1 MTPRGRVG
9 AHARTSAREQ
19 GEPRGCLPENR
30 DTFGRGVRV
39 VMRRKASAHARE
51 QDEPHAKGCI
61 ASAVWPFFHAC
72 GPRSRRLRPSA
83 HAALPLPLVPL
94 VGGAPCGT
102 VLCHEPEKLTL
113 SAPHDARMMVPV
125 RTRARTRR
133 LPEDSGR
140 LGKLAGWVAH
150 LAGVS
155 GAHVG
160 SADASRMSTRQATR
174 TVQTPSVSHSIRCP
188 PADKWRPKSPLIAC
202 GGIVPCDLHT
212 TSP

>member
-1 MTPRGRVG
+1 MDACLKIETLSAGALGWSCAGRR
-9 AHARTSAREQ
+9 ARTRA
-19 GEPRGCLPENR
+19 NK
-30 DTFGRGVRV
+30 TNH
-39 VMRRKASAHARE
+39 MRRAASLRRC
-51 QDEPHAKGCI
+51 G
-61 ASAVWPFFHAC
+61 PFFMPVGHA
-72 GPRSRRLRPSA
+72 PAALRPPA

-160 SADASRMSTRQATR
+160 SADASRMPTRQATR
-174 TVQTPSVSHSIRCP
+174 TVQAPSVMHSICCP
-188 PADKWRPKSPLIAC
+188 HADKWRLKSPLIAC